1 MQCEAHRQLQPHTE
15 PTVHAQTHA
24 QPESI
29 SVNNARG
36 LDELTSV
43 VTSIDIA
50 HTHTHTHKH
59 THFFITFS
67 LLACVRVSDR
77 AVFGLLGCIKL

>member
-1 MQCEAHRQLQPHTE
+1 MHCEVHRQLQPHTE

-29 SVNNARG
+29 SVNNAHG

-43 VTSIDIA
+43 FTSID
-50 HTHTHTHKH
+50 TTH
-59 THFFITFS
+59 THFFITSS
-67 LLACVRVSDR
+67 LLACTHVSDR
-77 AVFGLLGCIKL
+77 AVFGLLGCIKI